1 MDLSYKDITAEVR
14 KKELA
19 CGSDTICM
27 IPWEAM
33 AVNMESN
40 IRPCCRF
47 NNKFAVPPEDYEESF
62 KQLRID
68 MLNGKK
74 DPRCTK
80 CWEEEDAGV
89 PSMRT
94 RANIFHGLKFKKQHL
109 TENSRKLTHIE
120 LSLDNTCNF
129 QCRMCSS
136 QYSSKLLK
144 RDMWAVKEKPDIEF
158 HVAKVQKSRYE
169 TLKDMDIDW
178 VELRS
183 VKLLG
188 GEPFMSPNFMDFLYF
203 LDMRT
208 DVSKVDLE
216 IVTNCSKKMTQEMAD
231 ILNDFRYIRLSGS
244 FDGPKKINEYQ
255 RVGSKWENGLDN
267 WLEYGEMLNNK
278 RMVIH
283 QTFTVLNIN
292 QLDESLKLYEPHC
305 DSISWSYD
313 EYYLNFLCAPDWFE
327 EWVLKTN
334 SNEKLKSIFKQKRVF
349 DDEKWRKVMRTI
361 YALDE
366 FYGTN
371 VEEAN
376 PELGRILRIYNKK
389 RIYNHTCDGD
399 PDCFYCNM
407 YKEVI

>member
-1 MDLSYKDITAEVR
+1 MASS
-14 KKELA
+14 
-19 CGSDTICM
+19 SDTICM
-27 IPWEAM
+27 IPWEGM

-47 NNKFAVPPEDYEESF
+47 KVKHSVPPEEYEEAF

-74 DPRCTK
+74 DPRCKK
-80 CWEEEDAGV
+80 CWQEEAAGV

-94 RANIFHGLKFKKQHL
+94 RANSFHGLEFKRDIL
-109 TENSRKLTHIE
+109 TENFRKVTHIE
-120 LSLDNTCNF
+120 LSLDNICNF

-136 QYSSKLLK
+136 LYSSKLIK
-144 RDMWAVKEKPDIEF
+144 RDMWAVKERPDIEF

-178 VELRS
+178 SELRS

-188 GEPFMSPNFMDFLYF
+188 GEPMMSPNFLDFLYF

-208 DVSKVDLE
+208 DISKVDLE
-216 IVTNCSKKMTQEMAD
+216 IVSNCSLPMSEEIAE
-231 ILNDFRYIRLSGS
+231 ILNQFQFIRLSGS
-244 FDGPKKINEYQ
+244 FDATPKLNEYQ
-255 RVGSKWENGLDN
+255 RVGSKWHEGLN
-267 WLEYGEMLNNK
+267 NFIEYGELLKNR
-278 RMVIH
+278 RMIIH
-283 QTFTVLNIN
+283 QTFTVLNVNKI
-292 QLDESLKLYEPHC
+292 DESLKLYEPHC

-313 EYYLNFLCAPDWFE
+313 EYYLTFMCAPDWFE

-334 SNEKLKSIFKQKRVF
+334 SNEKLKNVFKKRVY

-361 YALDE
+361 YALDD

-371 VEEAN
+371 IEEAN
-376 PELGRILRIYNKK
+376 PELARMLRMHNKK
-389 RIYNHTCDGD
+389 RVYNHKCNGD
-399 PDCFYCNM
+399 PDCYYCNL
-407 YKEVI
+407 YEEAI